1 MSVVVDTT
9 EELVRESPAWSD
21 RRDELLALAA
31 ESDDAGEASP
41 TRPPCCAP
49 PSRRLVGRLEAAG
62 WFHFEYRSAIGEV
75 LNFYPYGARILEA
88 LVRVARDEQPLF
100 QGYAHSIA
108 SLLRPE
114 VFAARP
120 GVSLS
125 EARRN
130 TLDMV
135 RELKILD
142 RNIYASTQRLLD
154 AATTAAGVLEE
165 GLDHYRHAVLAN
177 YHRLKTVDNLYK
189 WRGEI
194 LHRLDAIERDARA
207 AGGGGPLVRRA
218 ARRSTPRSPAPPW
231 PPTSRLLRAQFE
243 TLPQLVDD
251 IDARNARFSG
261 VALRKLMY
269 LLRQDTR
276 TEGQLQRIVDAL
288 CPRPGPRPRLRRL
301 PVRAAGRWLPLHPA
315 APPAAPRAPACWPA
329 APRATERSPARPSH
343 PGSAGRSRARAS
355 RPSSRAC
362 SAPARRA
369 AMAEAA
375 PETDTDYVRL
385 IYTVRLRPGRPVAL
399 SLRGRAADRRRTSAW
414 SAAAPTGS
422 RAASSA
428 GAAPEPDAM
437 DFAVEYPRLE
447 PAQQERFR
455 EVVTRLLSGHVLTP
469 GPAMQPDPDWRFA
482 ERHREL
488 IDAYLRVGGWR
499 LEIDLGLRLCRAVH
513 ESGEQRVRLSQA
525 GEPRAVHA
533 APRLPR
539 ADAAGERGHAVRDDR
554 SAPCASG

>member
-1 MSVVVDTT
+1 MAAPPPLFSRVPGALFGPLAGSHAALYWSMLSTFYHHEFEREPFFLLRSVVVDTA
-9 EELVRESPAWSD
+9 EELIRESPSWSE
-21 RRDELLALAA
+21 RREELLALAG
-31 ESDDAGEASP
+31 DADERTQTPPDEASLLRA
-41 TRPPCCAP
+41 TA
-49 PSRRLVGRLEAAG
+49 RRLVARLETAG
-62 WFHFEYRSAIGEV
+62 WFHFEYRSGVGDV
-75 LNFYPYGARILEA
+75 LNFYPYAARILEA

-108 SLLRPE
+108 SLLRPD

-194 LHRLDAIERDARA
+194 LHRLDAIEHDARA
-207 AGGGGPLVRRA
+207 LEAAGRWYAEQHGTDAEAAGGAVA
-218 ARRSTPRSPAPPW
+218 ADV
-231 PPTSRLLRAQFE
+231 RLLRMQFE

-288 CPRPGPRPRLRRL
+288 ARDQAPDLVFDVYRCELLADGFLYTPVRRRPRSEPQPLARRAVATTDLRRDIAPRLRRPFSRSRVEAFVEGL
-301 PVRAAGRWLPLHPA
+301 LGA
-315 APPAAPRAPACWPA
+315 
-329 APRATERSPARPSH
+329 RAT
-343 PGSAGRSRARAS
+343 AS
-355 RPSSRAC
+355 LG
-362 SAPARRA
+362 
-369 AMAEAA
+369 EAA
-375 PETDTDYVRL
+375 PDTDTDYVRL
-385 IYTVRLRPGRPVAL
+385 IYTVAYGLDGRSPYRFDPQQAAPDERQERHGPYGFP
-399 SLRGRAADRRRTSAW
+399 RGFLGRRR
-414 SAAAPTGS
+414 
-422 RAASSA
+422 RA
-428 GAAPEPDAM
+428 E
-437 DFAVEYPRLE
+437 
-447 PAQQERFR
+447 
-455 EVVTRLLSGHVLTP
+455 
-469 GPAMQPDPDWRFA
+469 
-482 ERHREL
+482 
-488 IDAYLRVGGWR
+488 
-499 LEIDLGLRLCRAVH
+499 
-513 ESGEQRVRLSQA
+513 
-525 GEPRAVHA
+525 
-533 APRLPR
+533 
-539 ADAAGERGHAVRDDR
+539 
-554 SAPCASG
+554 